1 MMLLET
7 GFSDS
12 LSRVEYSAI
21 SVDVGTQILAALI
34 VGLITAFAFQMLL
47 TSLGLAIGITA
58 LGFRTI
64 ASTNDDSLENTEEN
78 PEAKDLRKPSNG
90 QGNTFSKISIAAG
103 LSLLATIDTVLFAA
117 SFLAVKVT
125 QVANPISGALV
136 GLVIWS
142 AYFLILL
149 WISSIAISSIAGS
162 ILDLAT
168 TGVRRLFGAI
178 GSAFTQ
184 SKDTQDTQTDMQ
196 TEGLLTEGAAIALIR
211 QETALSLASVRPIME
226 EYFKAIV
233 PPQPDLAT
241 LQRDLLDLVKDELPV
256 SKWRSGDRLRLVE
269 LIQQRTGFS
278 ESDADQLVGQ
288 LESHWQEPDEST
300 QPLPSAQELASE
312 LLSVLKSTSPEKIK
326 VDQLG
331 AQLEQSFDENPSRVS
346 QLSRWLNLPKIDF
359 KHLLQQALSQVDFEE
374 LLDASGLQLSDIQLE
389 DIQLEDIQ
397 LEDIQLED
405 IQLEDIQLEDVWQH
419 FQSLQQRFQGKSEL
433 ATAESDPAIDPA
445 VPERIIHL
453 RQKLE
458 SYLRYTNPQKLTPE
472 RVGHKLEQLLEE
484 TKVSLPEFEAADWTA
499 LLDRRKSLTQPQRQ
513 QVVARL
519 AEVWQ
524 GASANR
530 EAKHLKISKPKTL
543 QLPDSLPDLPIQ
555 PTLESLFAKVSGYL
569 DSLNPP
575 SVNELF
581 DEQRIQQILDRLLE
595 NPKFS
600 LPGLGK
606 SVQSALAKGSPLAA
620 VKTAL
625 KAPQAAMQV
634 LPDRLDQWS
643 QELFTQLLS
652 ELTEGLPQSRQLL
665 SEALPQ
671 PFLIQATKLRDRLLQ
686 QLEEL
691 QQQAQRQLDELQQQ
705 TQRRIEETR
714 RVAAIAAWWLFFTAF
729 SAACSAAIAGALG
742 VEFLKIK

>member
-7 GFSDS
+7 SFSDS
-12 LSRVEYSAI
+12 LSGVEYSAI

-58 LGFRTI
+58 LRFRTI
-64 ASTNDDSLENTEEN
+64 ALTNDDTLENPEEN
-78 PEAKDLRKPSNG
+78 PEAKDLQKPSIV
-90 QGNTFSKISIAAG
+90 QGSTFSKISIAAG

-168 TGVRRLFGAI
+168 TGVRRLFDAI

-184 SKDTQDTQTDMQ
+184 SKDTQTDMQ

-211 QETALSLASVRPIME
+211 QETALSLANVRPIME
-226 EYFKAIV
+226 EYLKAIV

-241 LQRDLLDLVKDELPV
+241 LRRDLLGLVKDELPV
-256 SKWRSGDRLRLVE
+256 NKWRSGDRLRLVE

-278 ESDADQLVGQ
+278 DSDADQLVEQ
-288 LESHWQEPDEST
+288 LESHWQDPDEST
-300 QPLPSAQELASE
+300 QLLPSAQELASE
-312 LLSVLKSTSPEKIK
+312 LLSVLKSTSPEKIT

-331 AQLEQSFDENPSRVS
+331 VQLEQSFDENPSRVS

-389 DIQLEDIQ
+389 D
-397 LEDIQLED
+397 
-405 IQLEDIQLEDVWQH
+405 VWQH
-419 FQSLQQRFQGKSEL
+419 FQSLQQRFQEKSEL

-445 VPERIIHL
+445 FPEQVIHL

-484 TKVSLPEFEAADWTA
+484 AKVSLPDFEAADWMA

-530 EAKHLKISKPKTL
+530 EAKHLKISKPKML
-543 QLPDSLPDLPIQ
+543 QLPDSLPDLSIQ
-555 PTLESLFAKVSGYL
+555 PTLESLFSKVSGYF

-575 SVNELF
+575 SVDELF

-625 KAPQAAMQV
+625 KAPQAAMQM

-643 QELFTQLLS
+643 EELFTQLLS

-705 TQRRIEETR
+705 AQRRIEETR